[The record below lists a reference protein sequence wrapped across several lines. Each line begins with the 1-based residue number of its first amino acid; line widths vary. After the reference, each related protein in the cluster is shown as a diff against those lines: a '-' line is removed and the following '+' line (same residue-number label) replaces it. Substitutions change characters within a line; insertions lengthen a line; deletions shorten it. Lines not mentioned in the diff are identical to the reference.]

1 MPTKYKI
8 NPKDAGELIEEKKKI
23 NTSEMFEGVKKP
35 KKKKTVK
42 PKNLKNKKKNKT
54 Y

>member
-23 NTSEMFEGVKKP
+23 NTSEMFEGVKNSKQ
-35 KKKKTVK
+35 KKKKK